1 MIPKGFLMLLKQLL
15 PAFGIQINP
24 EEVETLFNNIKVW
37 VPELVTYTRVRLD
50 SIESEIGAIRRQN
63 EKILDLLAQRDEGEI
78 GVIRRQNEKILDLLA
93 QRDIDIEDY
102 ERLASVFSSLKLANP
117 EKIDVAVATVANEGV
132 YRDVVSGS

>member
-37 VPELVTYTRVRLD
+37 VPELVTYTRARLD

-63 EKILDLLAQRDEGEI
+63 EKILDLLAQRD
-78 GVIRRQNEKILDLLA
+78 
-93 QRDIDIEDY
+93 IDIEY
-102 ERLASVFSSLKLANP
+102 HERLASVFSSLKLANS

>member
-37 VPELVTYTRVRLD
+37 VPELVTYTRARLD

-63 EKILDLLAQRDEGEI
+63 EKILDLLAQRD
-78 GVIRRQNEKILDLLA
+78 N
-93 QRDIDIEDY
+93 IDIEDH